1 LKHSIDKLQSSYFK
15 NKYTRKEEIFIGH
28 IINTL
33 DKTFFLNLCLVHF
46 LLVYTYQNS
55 DQNLLGVSINIG
67 NKILNKY
74 FNVLMF

>member
-1 LKHSIDKLQSSYFK
+1 MKHSIDKLQSSYLK

-28 IINTL
+28 IIN
-33 DKTFFLNLCLVHF
+33 TFFLNLCLVHF

-55 DQNLLGVSINIG
+55 DNDKNYNLLGVSINLG